1 MLENQL
7 QNLLLILVIQTK
19 KGENP
24 IGISPFLQDLIFGK
38 HYEKSSILRSC
49 SSLANAF

>member
-19 KGENP
+19 KGKIQMESP
-24 IGISPFLQDLIFGK
+24 PFLQDLILKK
-38 HYEKSSILRSC
+38 HLCEKLH
-49 SSLANAF
+49 FQ